1 VIDGMACVP
10 STRKRLRA
18 ETAEFTPEST
28 ALQSVMREIRLLR
41 EEQARREAEMTA
53 RERRRDEELQQLKAQ
68 LSRSNIMNLNDATAR
83 SLVAAESGDAFATG
97 RGADTCASGD
107 AHVTSRDGR
116 DAGADACV
124 ELGFKLKP
132 DTYDGSVSLREFFAQ
147 FDLIAR
153 ASRWNAAAKTI
164 VLASCLRARAVLE
177 SVENLANLD
186 YEELKSKLELRFGEG
201 QLSQDCYASFTSR
214 RQKFGEDFASFGSDL
229 ERLCR
234 LAYPEGTFA
243 LRDKI
248 ACSQFVSG
256 IADSF
261 VKKTL
266 RLEGVNSLKVA
277 IVRARA
283 IKEIQEEC
291 YDRKGRKLNFV
302 GKNLYEKKEQENGKA
317 VGEKENVGGRKELR
331 NTLGKNRVNVLNRK
345 ECWLCGKQGHF
356 RFECPSKEENLG

>member
-1 VIDGMACVP
+1 MACAP

-53 RERRRDEELQQLKAQ
+53 RERRRDEELQQLKIQ
-68 LSRSNIMNLNDATAR
+68 LSRSHIINVNDASAR
-83 SLVAAESGDAFATG
+83 SSDAVGSGDAFATE
-97 RGADTCASGD
+97 RGADACASGGT
-107 AHVTSRDGR
+107 HVTSR

-124 ELGFKLKP
+124 YTHGELGFKLKP
-132 DTYDGSVSLREFFAQ
+132 DTYDGTVSLREFFAQ
-147 FDLIAR
+147 FELIAR
-153 ASRWNAAAKTI
+153 ASRWNATAKT
-164 VLASCLRARAVLE
+164 VALASCLRGKARAVLE

-186 YEELKSKLELRFGEG
+186 YAELKSRLELRFGEG
-201 QLSQDCYASFTSR
+201 QLSQDYYASFTSR
-214 RQKFGEDFASFGSDL
+214 RQKFGEDFASFGADL

-234 LAYPEGTFA
+234 LAYPEGTFT

-266 RLEGVNSLKVA
+266 RLEGLNSLKAA

-283 IKEIQEEC
+283 VKEIQEEC
-291 YDRKGRKLNFV
+291 YDRKGRKMNFV

-317 VGEKENVGGRKELR
+317 AGEKEDVRGKKELG
-331 NTLGKNRVNVLNRK
+331 NVLGKNRVNISSRK